1 MINQAVEIH
10 RARGD
15 LLRLG
20 GVLRLLAIQLGKNG
34 SQAKARAAVSEA
46 VTVLEQLPP
55 ARNWPAP
62 TTRGLRRRT
71 PCGRSPG

>member
-10 RARGD
+10 RARGN

-46 VTVLEQLPP
+46 AAAIANSVVPFGSRP
-55 ARNWPAP
+55 HWFWPH
-62 TTRGLRRRT
+62 G
-71 PCGRSPG
+71 

>member
-20 GVLRLLAIQLGKNG
+20 GALRLLAIQLGKNG

-46 VTVLEQLPP
+46 RDRTGVAP
-55 ARNWPAP
+55 AGPELARTYNTRPAA
-62 TTRGLRRRT
+62 TNARW
-71 PCGRSPG
+71 